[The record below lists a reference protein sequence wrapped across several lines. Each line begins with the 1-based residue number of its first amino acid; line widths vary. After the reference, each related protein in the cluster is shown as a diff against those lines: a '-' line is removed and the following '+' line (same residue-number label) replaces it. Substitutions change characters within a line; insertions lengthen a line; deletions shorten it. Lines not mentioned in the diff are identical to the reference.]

1 MGRLDGKVAIV
12 TGAGQGIGL
21 GIALALASEGASI
34 SIAEIESDRAARAS
48 KEVAARGVPVCA
60 VTCDVRDR
68 TQVDAAVAETVAVLG
83 GIDILVNNA
92 IATGS
97 DPELAASGGQRPF
110 VETSEDLMRLQ
121 WESGPLGTFHM
132 MQACYPHLRGR
143 ETSIVNLA
151 SRAGTDGI
159 AGYTAYAAAK
169 EAIRALS
176 RVASREWGRDGIR
189 VNVICPHARTP
200 AQQKFAEANP
210 GMEEQLIAH
219 VPLGRLGDA
228 EQDIGGAVVMLSSSD
243 ARYVTGQTIMVN
255 GGA

>member
-1 MGRLDGKVAIV
+1 M
-12 TGAGQGIGL
+12 
-21 GIALALASEGASI
+21 
-34 SIAEIESDRAARAS
+34 
-48 KEVAARGVPVCA
+48 
-60 VTCDVRDR
+60 
-68 TQVDAAVAETVAVLG
+68 
-83 GIDILVNNA
+83 
-92 IATGS
+92 
-97 DPELAASGGQRPF
+97 
-110 VETSEDLMRLQ
+110 
-121 WESGPLGTFHM
+121 
-132 MQACYPHLRGR
+132 
-143 ETSIVNLA
+143 A

-200 AQQKFAEANP
+200 AQQKFAQANP
-210 GMEEQLIAH
+210 GIEEQLIAH
-219 VPLGRLGDA
+219 IPLGRMGDA

>member
-1 MGRLDGKVAIV
+1 MGRFDGKVAFI

-21 GIALALASEGASI
+21 GIALALATEGAD
-34 SIAEIESDRAARAS
+34 IAIADVEADRAQRAADQVRRRGATVC
-48 KEVAARGVPVCA
+48 VAVC
-60 VTCDVRDR
+60 DIRDR
-68 TQVDAAVAETVAVLG
+68 AQVDRAVARAVAELG
-83 GIDILVNNA
+83 SIDILVNNA
-92 IATGS
+92 IDTGS
-97 DPELAASGGQRPF
+97 DPALAATGGRRPF
-110 VETSEDLMRLQ
+110 IETTEQLMRLQ
-121 WESGPLGTFHM
+121 WESGALGTFHC

-143 ETSIVNLA
+143 DTSIVNLA

-159 AGYTAYAAAK
+159 AGYAAYASTK

-176 RVASREWGRDGIR
+176 RVASREWGADGIR

-210 GMEEQLIAH
+210 GIEDELIAH

-228 EQDIGGAVVMLSSSD
+228 ELDIGGAVVMLCSPD
-243 ARYVTGQTIMVN
+243 ARYVTGQTVMVN